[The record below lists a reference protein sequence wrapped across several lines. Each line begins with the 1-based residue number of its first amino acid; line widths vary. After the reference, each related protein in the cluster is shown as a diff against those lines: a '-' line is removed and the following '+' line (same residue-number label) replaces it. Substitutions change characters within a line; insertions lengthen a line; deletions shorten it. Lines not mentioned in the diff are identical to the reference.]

1 MARAKKEVDDVSS
14 MGNKEYEKR
23 RSALYER
30 MLRFAR
36 DAAERFPPFRTV
48 TKEGFIPLDR
58 ERIDWRACGFPDF
71 LKLFF
76 QREVG
81 FGERFPVIWTRHEED
96 GRTSVFLGTDSTGRG
111 LSRDGIRISAS
122 PTTID
127 LGMTT
132 SYFQSGPSPVA
143 AEQQGLR
150 EYIGP
155 WGNNKGQVIKL
166 AELIVDFAQAQAV
179 SAQKV
184 DKPLSVV

>member
-1 MARAKKEVDDVSS
+1 MAGVKLEAKDASS

-23 RSALYER
+23 RLALYER
-30 MLRFAR
+30 MMRFAK
-36 DAAERFPPFRTV
+36 DAASAFPPFRTV

-58 ERIDWRACGFPDF
+58 ERTDWRVCSFPEF
-71 LKLFF
+71 LTLFF

-81 FGERFPVIWTRHEED
+81 FGERFPVIWTRHEKD
-96 GRTSVFLGTDSTGRG
+96 RHVSLFLGTDSTGRG
-111 LSRDGIRISAS
+111 MLRDGIRISAS

-127 LGMTT
+127 LAMTT
-132 SYFQSGPSPVA
+132 SYFQSGPSPIA

-166 AELIVDFAQAQAV
+166 AELIVDFAEAQAV

-184 DKPLSVV
+184 DQPLTVV

>member
-1 MARAKKEVDDVSS
+1 MAGVRQEAKDASPMS
-14 MGNKEYEKR
+14 NKEYEKR
-23 RSALYER
+23 RSALYKS
-30 MLRFAR
+30 MMQFAQ
-36 DAAERFPPFRTV
+36 DAASAFPPFKAV

-58 ERIDWRACGFPDF
+58 ERTDWRACGFPEF

-76 QREVG
+76 HREVG
-81 FGERFPVIWTRHEED
+81 FGKRFPVIWTQFEED
-96 GRTSVFLGTDSTGRG
+96 GRVSLFLGTDSTGRG
-111 LSRDGIRISAS
+111 LLQDGIRISAS

-127 LGMTT
+127 LAMTT
-132 SYFQSGPSPVA
+132 SYFQSGPSPIA
-143 AEQQGLR
+143 TEQQGLR

-166 AELIVDFAQAQAV
+166 ANLIVDFAQTQAV